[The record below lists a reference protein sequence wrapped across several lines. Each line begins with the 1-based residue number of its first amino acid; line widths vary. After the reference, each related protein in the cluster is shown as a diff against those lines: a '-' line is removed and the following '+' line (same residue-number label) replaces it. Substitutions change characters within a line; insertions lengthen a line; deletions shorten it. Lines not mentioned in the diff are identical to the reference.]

1 MSFFSESMGGSE
13 RTFGAGCAGPT
24 TGSVDPGMAASAS
37 LASTPG
43 APTHRDDIDGLR
55 AVSVLLVVAFH
66 AGVTRFAGGYV
77 GVDVFFVLS
86 GFLITGLLVAE
97 HERTGRV
104 SLREFVARRVRR
116 LLPMASIVIVATLLA
131 GWWLLPP
138 LARDGLV
145 ADARAAVFYVAN
157 WRYAGQATAYSD
169 TDVTEGLLVHFWSL
183 AIEEQFYVFWPLL
196 VVLVGLAARRLGARS
211 FLPLLAG
218 VVGLLVAVS
227 FWLSVT
233 VTADRGPEAY
243 YLTHVRVWELAAGA
257 ALALALPHLPAF
269 PRAVREV
276 LAAAGLVAIVGAA
289 MVYDT
294 TTPFPGTAALA
305 PVLGAMALILAG
317 RATGSTLSWLL
328 GRGALTRLGRWSYSW
343 YLWHWPAIGVAILLN
358 ERAEEPISR
367 GTATALA
374 VVVSLGLAVASH
386 HWVENPIRHARPL
399 RVAPRMAI
407 PVVVV
412 CMAVPLLVGR
422 VMLFSGDG
430 ADQPVLVAPTPTAP
444 STEPVTETSTGPSTE
459 PPSTATATAP
469 VEVVPMTPRQAS
481 ADEVTIGPDS
491 CHQGLDGT
499 TVDPACVFGDP
510 SGGVE
515 VVVVGDSHARQW
527 VPAFDAIGRA
537 EGWRVH
543 VWTKSACAPIDADT
557 WYAAGQRVYTECRE
571 WLGEV
576 VDATAALDAAGGV
589 DAVIVGRAYNGLRH
603 LVSPDGDRLPEGPE
617 AEAQWAEAAV
627 RTFGRFAEV
636 ADEVIVLRDTPW
648 PGFDIPTCLS
658 EHRSDPLACGYDP
671 DDQAGLD
678 DRLVAVEREA
688 GVDDLVDYVDPTPL
702 VCPGDPCPAVVPT
715 GAITYRDTHHLTAR
729 FALELADRLGDLLVL
744 RLDP

>member
-1 MSFFSESMGGSE
+1 
-13 RTFGAGCAGPT
+13 
-24 TGSVDPGMAASAS
+24 MAASAS

-66 AGVTRFAGGYV
+66 AGLSSFAGGYV

-97 HERTGRV
+97 HERTGRI

-157 WRYAGQATAYSD
+157 WRFAGQARAYSD

-183 AIEEQFYVFWPLL
+183 AIEEQFYVVWPLL
-196 VVLVGLAARRLGARS
+196 VVLVGLMARRLGARW
-211 FLPLLAG
+211 FRPMLAA
-218 VVGLLVAVS
+218 VVGLLVVGS

-257 ALALALPHLPAF
+257 ALALAVPHLPAF
-269 PRAVREV
+269 PRVVREA
-276 LAAAGLVAIVGAA
+276 LAVAGLLAIVGTAL
-289 MVYDT
+289 VYDAA
-294 TTPFPGTAALA
+294 TPFPGTAALA
-305 PVLGAMALILAG
+305 PVLGALALILAG
-317 RATGSTLSWLL
+317 RSTGSTLSGLL
-328 GRGALTRLGRWSYSW
+328 GRGPFPRLGRWSYAW

-358 ERAEEPISR
+358 ERADEPISR
-367 GTATALA
+367 GAATALA
-374 VVVSLGLAVASH
+374 VVISLGLAVASH
-386 HWVENPIRHARPL
+386 HWIENPIRHARVL
-399 RVAPRMAI
+399 RSSPRMAL
-407 PVVVV
+407 PVVVG
-412 CMAVPLLVGR
+412 CMAVPLLVGQ
-422 VMLFSGDG
+422 VMLRAPGG
-430 ADQPVLVAPTPTAP
+430 ADQPVLVAPAPTTATTAPATTAGADGTDGTGGTSEASTVPPPTTPTTVA
-444 STEPVTETSTGPSTE
+444 
-459 PPSTATATAP
+459 
-469 VEVVPMTPRQAS
+469 VVSMTPREAAEDE
-481 ADEVTIGPDS
+481 ADLGPES
-491 CHQGLDGT
+491 CHQGLEGT

-510 SGGVE
+510 SGTID

-527 VPAFDAIGRA
+527 LPAFDAIGR
-537 EGWRVH
+537 ERGWRVH
-543 VWTKSACAPIDADT
+543 SWTKSACAPIDSDT
-557 WYAAGQRVYTECRE
+557 WYSAGERVYTECRA

-576 VDATAALDAAGGV
+576 VEATAALDADGDGV
-589 DAVIVGRAYNGLRH
+589 DTVIVGRAYNGMRF
-603 LVSPDGDRLPEGPE
+603 LVSPDGARVPEGPA
-617 AEAQWAEAAV
+617 AEAQWAEASV
-627 RTFGRFAEV
+627 RTFERFAAL

-658 EHRSDPLACGYDP
+658 EHPREPQTCDYDP
-671 DDQAGLD
+671 AEQASLD
-678 DRLVAVEREA
+678 VPMVAVEAAA
-688 GVDDLVDYVDPTPL
+688 GVDELGDYVDPTPL
-702 VCPGDPCPAVVPT
+702 VCPGDPCPAVVAT

-729 FALELADRLGDLLVL
+729 FALELADELGALLDAAL
-744 RLDP
+744 ADGSDADR